1 MHTEANADTNDRK
14 HLLKLFTTQ
23 PVWAATDDEASNSDE
38 QLASSNN
45 IQFV

>member
-1 MHTEANADTNDRK
+1 MYQVADTNDRK

-23 PVWAATDDEASNSDE
+23 PILAATDDEASTGDE
-38 QLASSNN
+38 QPASSNH